1 MTNYLWNGRPVA
13 YLDPDPLNTGFNV
26 YGFDGTHLGWYDGGV
41 WDHEGG
47 GSCAIK
53 ERTLSAEPEP
63 FKLV

>member
-1 MTNYLWNGRPVA
+1 MGLTEPTSAGMTEV
-13 YLDPDPLNTGFNV
+13 
-26 YGFDGTHLGWYDGGV
+26 V